1 MADEE
6 MIVEIPNDLIALGYD
21 ADGLPKTVLAEEQ
34 PAPPEKAVEEAK
46 PEPTFSDADYARA
59 QKQAEEL
66 RAAADAARKEVE
78 EARAARLK
86 AEEELAL
93 KDNALLRAHYAR
105 VSADQGTIEA
115 TIANWEAAA
124 EVAKREMILAREA
137 GDTAAESEAIRKMQR
152 AENSISKLEESRHG
166 AQQAIAEAERALT
179 APAPEKPKREDPAP
193 KQITPDDWVKDARA
207 KAGDKIGDWFEKNR
221 EFVTNPNLHQAAM
234 TFINYQTMRGKPI
247 NSDAFIRSL
256 NKEFLE
262 DETAMATEDDAT
274 HEAKPQETKPASA
287 KTATRAPSAAPVSRN
302 GSYFSSSNMNAA
314 QVKLPPKL
322 AAFVRASGL
331 DPVKYALGAV
341 EDIKAGKLPKN
352 FLDPDYDHQF

>member
-6 MIVEIPNDLIALGYD
+6 MIVEIPSDLIALGYD

-34 PAPPEKAVEEAK
+34 PEKVIEEAK
-46 PEPTFSDADYARA
+46 PEPKFSEEDYARA
-59 QKQAEEL
+59 QRQVEDS
-66 RAAADAARKEVE
+66 RVAADAARKEAE

-86 AEEELAL
+86 AEEDSAL

-105 VSADQGTIEA
+105 VNADQGTIEA

-137 GDTAAESEAIRKMQR
+137 GDTAAESDAIRKMQR
-152 AENSISKLEESRHG
+152 AENSISRLEESKHVT
-166 AQQAIAEAERALT
+166 QQTLAEAERALT
-179 APAPEKPKREDPAP
+179 APAPERPKREEQPPAP

-207 KAGDKIGDWFEKNR
+207 KAGEKIGEWFDKNR
-221 EFVTNPNLHQAAM
+221 EFVTNPDLHKAAM
-234 TFINYQTMRGKPI
+234 AYINYQTTRGKPI

-262 DETAMATEDDAT
+262 DETAMATEDDAKPEVVKQ
-274 HEAKPQETKPASA
+274 EAKPA

-331 DPVKYALGAV
+331 DPVKYAIGAV
-341 EDIKAGKLPKN
+341 EDIKAGKIPKN
-352 FLDPDYDHQF
+352 FLDPDYDHNF